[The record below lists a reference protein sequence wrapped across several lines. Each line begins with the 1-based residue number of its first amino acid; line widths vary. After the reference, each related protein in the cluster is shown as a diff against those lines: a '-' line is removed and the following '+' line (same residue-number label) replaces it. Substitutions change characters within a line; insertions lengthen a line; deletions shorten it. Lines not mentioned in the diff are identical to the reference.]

1 MGRGAS
7 ALALPTQ
14 HEQGHRRMPKD
25 VIIFDTTLRDGE
37 QAPGNSLTPEEKLRL
52 ARQLDAVG
60 VDVIEAGFP
69 AASEG
74 DFRSVR
80 DIAAEVRRP
89 VVAALARCTD
99 ADIDL
104 AGEAI
109 RGAAR
114 SRLHVF
120 LSTSDLHLREK
131 LRVSRDDA
139 LQLIRDGVQRA
150 RSCTDDV
157 EWSAEDA
164 SRTDPDFLCRA
175 VEVAIAAGATTINLP
190 DTVGYATPSEYGAMF
205 RSVRERVPGAD
216 GVVFSAHCHDD
227 LGLAVANSIAAIQAG
242 CTQVECTINGIGE
255 RAGNAALEE
264 LVMAAVVRPQLGFR
278 TRVVTQEIYRTS
290 QLLSYLTGVFPQPN
304 KAVVGRNA
312 FAHEAGIH
320 QHGMLRNGQTYEIIR
335 PEMVG
340 IPRSTLVLGKHSGRH
355 ALDRRYRELGYDLD
369 ETRLGEIYRQFTALA
384 DRKRAIL
391 DEDLLALLHE
401 SFHDAPEEYQLNHLR
416 VVCGS
421 IPASAEVRLAGPW
434 TGERTA
440 SGTGDGP
447 IAAAFTAISEILGRQ
462 VEVTSLQLRSVTPGR
477 DSVGQVFLQ
486 ARVDGKSLSG
496 QGAST
501 DIVEASARALIHAL
515 NKSRHAERLEAAA
528 HNANY
533 LWGV

>member
-1 MGRGAS
+1 MA
-7 ALALPTQ
+7 
-14 HEQGHRRMPKD
+14 KD

-37 QAPGNSLTPEEKLRL
+37 QAPGNSLTPEEKVRL
-52 ARQLDAVG
+52 ARQLDALG

-69 AASEG
+69 AASDG

-80 DIAAEVRRP
+80 DVAAEVHRP
-89 VVAALARCTD
+89 VIAALARCTEG
-99 ADIDL
+99 DINL
-104 AGEAI
+104 AGEAV

-139 LQLIRDGVQRA
+139 LQLIRDGVRRA
-150 RSCTDDV
+150 RSYTDDV

-175 VEVAIAAGATTINLP
+175 VEAAIMAGATTINLP
-190 DTVGYATPSEYGAMF
+190 DTVGYATPAEYGAMF

-216 GVVFSAHCHDD
+216 AVTFSAHCHDD

-242 CTQVECTINGIGE
+242 CGQVECTVNGIGE

-264 LVMAAVVRPQLGFR
+264 LVMGAVVRPQLGFR
-278 TRVVTQEIYRTS
+278 TRIVTQEIYRTS

-340 IPRSTLVLGKHSGRH
+340 IPKSTLVLGKHSGRH
-355 ALDRRYRELGYDLD
+355 ALKKRCEDLGYVLDRFELDRAYRAMIERSEVHKTITDRDL
-369 ETRLGEIYRQFTALA
+369 EQIVAAVRGR
-384 DRKRAIL
+384 
-391 DEDLLALLHE
+391 
-401 SFHDAPEEYQLNHLR
+401 APEHRTVLAPHP
-416 VVCGS
+416 VF
-421 IPASAEVRLAGPW
+421 VRAHAHGP
-434 TGERTA
+434 RPYR
-440 SGTGDGP
+440 D
-447 IAAAFTAISEILGRQ
+447 
-462 VEVTSLQLRSVTPGR
+462 RS
-477 DSVGQVFLQ
+477 
-486 ARVDGKSLSG
+486 
-496 QGAST
+496 
-501 DIVEASARALIHAL
+501 
-515 NKSRHAERLEAAA
+515 
-528 HNANY
+528 
-533 LWGV
+533 

>member
-1 MGRGAS
+1 MAS
-7 ALALPTQ
+7 
-14 HEQGHRRMPKD
+14 D

-37 QAPGNSLTPEEKLRL
+37 QAPGNSLSPEEKLRL
-52 ARQLDAVG
+52 ARQLDALG

-80 DIAAEVRRP
+80 DVAADVRRP
-89 VVAALARCTD
+89 VVAALARCVEG
-99 ADIDL
+99 DIDL
-104 AGEAI
+104 AGESL
-109 RGAAR
+109 RAAGR
-114 SRLHVF
+114 ARIHVF

-131 LRVSRDDA
+131 LRIDREEA
-139 LQLIRDGVQRA
+139 LEMTRQGVRRA
-150 RSCTDDV
+150 RSYTDDV
-157 EWSAEDA
+157 EFSAEDA
-164 SRTDPDFLCRA
+164 SRSDPDFLCRV
-175 VEVAIAAGATTINLP
+175 VEVAVAEGATTINLP
-190 DTVGYATPSEYGAMF
+190 DTVGYALPTEYGAMF
-205 RSVRERVPGAD
+205 RSVRERVPGTER
-216 GVVFSAHCHDD
+216 VVLSAHCHDD

-242 CTQVECTINGIGE
+242 AGQVECTVNGIGE

-278 TRVVTQEIYRTS
+278 TRIATREIYRTS

-312 FAHEAGIH
+312 FAHESGIH
-320 QHGMLRNGQTYEIIR
+320 QHGMLRNGETYEIMR
-335 PEMVG
+335 PETVG
-340 IPRSTLVLGKHSGRH
+340 IPKSTLVLGKHSGRH
-355 ALDRRYRELGYDLD
+355 ALEQRFRELGYELD
-369 ETRLGEIYRQFTALA
+369 PEKLGDIYRRFTALA

-391 DEDLLALLHE
+391 DEDLLALLHD
-401 SFHDAPEEYQLNHLR
+401 SFHDAPEDYQLSHLE

-421 IPASAEVRLAGPW
+421 VPATATVRLIGPW
-434 TGERTA
+434 SGERA
-440 SGTGDGP
+440 ANGTGDGP
-447 IAAAFTAISEILGRQ
+447 IAAAFGAISEILSRQ
-462 VEVTSLQLRSVTPGR
+462 VEVISLQLRSVTPGR

-515 NKSRHAERLEAAA
+515 NKSRHADRLEASAL
-528 HNANY
+528 NSSY

>member
-1 MGRGAS
+1 MV
-7 ALALPTQ
+7 
-14 HEQGHRRMPKD
+14 KD

-52 ARQLDAVG
+52 ARQLDALG

-89 VVAALARCTD
+89 VLAALARCVER
-99 ADIDL
+99 DIDL
-104 AGEAI
+104 AGESL
-109 RGAAR
+109 RGAGR
-114 SRLHVF
+114 GRIHVF

-131 LRVSRDDA
+131 LRISREEA
-139 LQLIRDGVQRA
+139 LEMARVGIRRA
-150 RSCTDDV
+150 RSFTDDV
-157 EWSAEDA
+157 EFSAEDA
-164 SRTDPDFLCRA
+164 SRTDPDFLCRV
-175 VEVAIAAGATTINLP
+175 VELAIAEGATTINLP
-190 DTVGYATPSEYGAMF
+190 DTVGYATPAEYGAMF

-216 GVVFSAHCHDD
+216 RVIFSAHCHDD

-242 CTQVECTINGIGE
+242 CGQVECTINGIGE

-264 LVMAAVVRPQLGFR
+264 VVLAGVIRPQLGFR
-278 TRVVTQEIYRTS
+278 TNIVTQEIYRTS

-312 FAHEAGIH
+312 FAHESGIH

-335 PEMVG
+335 PETVG
-340 IPRSTLVLGKHSGRH
+340 IPKSTLILGKHSGRH
-355 ALDRRYRELGYDLD
+355 ALDQRFRELGYDLD
-369 ETRLGEIYRQFTALA
+369 ETKLNEIYHQFTALA
-384 DRKRAIL
+384 DRKREIL
-391 DEDLLALLHE
+391 DEDLLALLHD
-401 SFHDAPEEYQLNHLR
+401 SFHDAPEEYQLTQLK

-421 IPASAEVRLAGPW
+421 VPASAEVRLTGPW
-434 TGERTA
+434 QGERAA
-440 SGTGDGP
+440 SGAGDGP
-447 IAAAFTAISEILGRQ
+447 IAAAFTAISEILRRQ
-462 VEVTSLQLRSVTPGR
+462 VEVISLQLRSVTPGR

-486 ARVDGKSLSG
+486 ARVDGKTLSG

-515 NKSRHAERLEAAA
+515 NKSRHADRLEASAL
-528 HNANY
+528 NSSY
-533 LWGV
+533 YWGV